1 MEAVLERCAGL
12 DVHQETVVACAMT
25 GPVDRKPQSETKTF
39 KTTTTGLLELFDWLQ
54 KNDCTHVA
62 MESTGV
68 YWKPVWHVLEGG
80 FELILANARH
90 IKNVP
95 GRKTDVKDAEWI
107 AQLLRCGL
115 VTRSHVPPEN
125 IRDLRDLTRYRK
137 KLLGNAQAEKN
148 RIHKILQDANIK
160 LSSYMSD
167 VFGVTGRTLIEAI
180 INGEVIDKE
189 FVNRVA
195 KTQLKKKVPELV
207 EALNGKLRKHHR
219 NMIELS
225 WKHLLYIEQSIHE
238 VEMRIERL
246 LEPYYEEVELLKT
259 IPGVKTEA
267 AATIIAEMGVDM
279 SVFPTAQ
286 HAASWAGLCP
296 GNHESAGKK
305 KWAYQKNKF
314 RVEINSYA
322 KCVGSKPNARNQV
335 SCPILGYCKTQGTT

>member
-1 MEAVLERCAGL
+1 MSTCKKILTIQVGSTSANKLKEIVALEAVLESCAGL
-12 DVHQETVVACAMT
+12 DVHQETVVACVMA
-25 GPVDRKPQSETKTF
+25 GPVEGRPQKETMTF
-39 KTTTTGLLELFDWLQ
+39 KTTTSGLLELSDWLQ
-54 KNDCTHVA
+54 GHGCSHVA

-68 YWKPVWHVLEGG
+68 YWKPVWHVLEGS

-115 VTRSHVPPEN
+115 ITSSHVPPEN

-137 KLLGNAQAEKN
+137 KLLGNALAEKN

-167 VFGVTGRTLIEAI
+167 VFGVTGRTLLEAI
-180 INGEVIDKE
+180 INGEMIDTE
-189 FVNRVA
+189 YVERVA
-195 KTQLKKKVPELV
+195 KGQLKNKVPLLV
-207 EALNGKLRKHHR
+207 EALNGRLRKHHR
-219 NMIELS
+219 NMIRFS
-225 WKHLLYIEQSIHE
+225 WSHLMYIEKAIHQ
-238 VEMRIERL
+238 VESDIECQ

-259 IPGVKTEA
+259 IPGVKKEA
-267 AATIIAEMGVDM
+267 AATIIAELGVDM

-296 GNHESAGKK
+296 GNYESAGKK
-305 KWAYQKNKF
+305 KVVAHEK
-314 RVEINSYA
+314 
-322 KCVGSKPNARNQV
+322 
-335 SCPILGYCKTQGTT
+335 